1 MDKNTIIKVTNRDS
15 GRVGYRIPE
24 LGVERQFTAKE
35 SKDITFDEL
44 ERLSFI
50 PGGKKMLTDYLVV
63 NNKEALNL
71 LGIDTEP
78 EYFYTKDDVM
88 RIMITGSLDEF
99 LDCLDFAP
107 SGVLDMIKD
116 MAVNLPLNDME
127 KREAILNKLNFN
139 VTRAIEIK
147 NTKFDGDKE
156 ENVEEAQNRG
166 TRRTTPVLE
175 EASGRRVST
184 PKYKVVNT
192 LK

>member
-44 ERLSFI
+44 EKLSFI

-88 RIMITGSLDEF
+88 RIMTTGSLDEF

-107 SGVLDMIKD
+107 SGILDMIKD

-166 TRRTTPVLE
+166 TRRTAPVLE